1 LSDIKSTEEVN
12 SIITNIIK
20 VSPMMRIIRVKPDG
34 WQLPEYK
41 SGQFVAIGLP
51 PEIERY
57 ALATKE
63 YKETK
68 PGKMIRRAY
77 SIASSSTQDYVEF
90 YITVVHSGSLTP
102 RIFSLEIGDK
112 IWMGKK
118 ATGIFTLD
126 EVDDEKNIIL
136 IATGTGIAP
145 YMSMLRAN
153 ALHRKGKIM
162 IIHGASNSWDLGYQS
177 ELELLDVM
185 MPNFTY
191 YPTITNPDLEA
202 AKWNG
207 DTRFIEEIWEDSTV
221 SDKMGIKPTS
231 ENSHI
236 FLCGNPFMID
246 SMIEKTGELG
256 FYERNK
262 RNKRNP
268 EEKLHFEKF

>member
-1 LSDIKSTEEVN
+1 MTEVIKTEEVN
-12 SIITNIIK
+12 SIITNVIK
-20 VSPMMRIIRVKPDG
+20 VSPMMRIIRVKPIG
-34 WQLPEYK
+34 WKLPEYK
-41 SGQFVAIGLP
+41 SGQFVVVGLP

-57 ALATKE
+57 ELSTAE
-63 YKETK
+63 YKTNK
-68 PGKMIRRAY
+68 SGKMIKRAY

-102 RIFSLEIGDK
+102 RIFTLDIGDK

-118 ATGIFTLD
+118 ATGMFTLD
-126 EVDDEKNIIL
+126 QVNDDKNIVL

-162 IIHGASNSWDLGYQS
+162 IIHGAANSWDLGYQS

-202 AKWNG
+202 AEWSG
-207 DTRFIEEIWEDSTV
+207 DTRYIEEIWKDGTV
-221 SDKMGIKPTS
+221 SDKIGVKPTP

-246 SMIEKTGELG
+246 SMIEEAGKIG
-256 FYERNK
+256 FTEY
-262 RNKRNP
+262 NKRNP
-268 EEKLHFEKF
+268 DGKLHFEKF

>member
-1 LSDIKSTEEVN
+1 MTDTNKTELN
-12 SIITNIIK
+12 SIITNVIK
-20 VSPMMRIIRVKPDG
+20 VSPMMIIIRVKPIG
-34 WQLPEYK
+34 WELPDYK
-41 SGQFVAIGLP
+41 SGQFVVLGLP

-57 ALATKE
+57 PLATDE

-68 PGKMIRRAY
+68 PGKMIKRAY

-102 RIFSLEIGDK
+102 RVFTLDIGDK

-118 ATGIFTLD
+118 ATGMFTLD
-126 EVDDEKNIIL
+126 QVDDEKNVVL

-145 YMSMLRAN
+145 YMSMLRSN

-162 IIHGASNSWDLGYQS
+162 IIHGAANSWDLGYQS

-202 AKWNG
+202 AEWNG
-207 DTRFIEEIWEDSTV
+207 DTRFIEDIWNDGTVQKKMDIEITND
-221 SDKMGIKPTS
+221 
-231 ENSHI
+231 NSHI

-246 SMIEKTGELG
+246 SMIEETGKIG
-256 FYERNK
+256 FEEH
-262 RNKRNP
+262 NKRNP
-268 EEKLHFEKF
+268 TGHLHFEKF